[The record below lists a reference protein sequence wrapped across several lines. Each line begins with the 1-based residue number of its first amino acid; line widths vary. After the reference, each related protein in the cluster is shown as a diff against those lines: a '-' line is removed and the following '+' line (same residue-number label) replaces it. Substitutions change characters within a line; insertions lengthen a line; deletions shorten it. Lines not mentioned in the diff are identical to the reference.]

1 MFWSENPKI
10 LFDKMN
16 YLKFFPNSSMDTIE
30 KLNAI
35 MRLSIYL
42 GLALILTT
50 NNYKY
55 FYLPIM
61 TGVFTFGVYKYKL
74 DTVETFFNMYEQDNQ
89 EKKLDSVNCTVP
101 TANNPF
107 MNINLISD
115 PKDKKKACSSSDKV
129 KSEIT
134 NNFDI
139 NLYKNV
145 SDVFE
150 NQNGQR
156 TFYTMPSTTIPNE
169 QTKFAKWLYG
179 TGPTCKEKTMF
190 CATPYSA
197 N

>member
-1 MFWSENPKI
+1 M

-16 YLKFFPNSSMDTIE
+16 YLKFFPNSSMNTIE

-42 GLALILTT
+42 GLALILVT

-55 FYLPIM
+55 FYLPIAM
-61 TGVFTFGVYKYKL
+61 GAFTFGVYKYKL
-74 DTVETFFNMYEQDNQ
+74 NTVETFFNMYEPVKQ
-89 EKKLDSVNCTVP
+89 EKKLDSVNCTIP

-115 PKDKKKACSSSDKV
+115 PKDKKKACHSSDKV
-129 KSEIT
+129 KKEIT
-134 NNFDI
+134 NKFDI

-145 SDVFE
+145 SDVFG

-156 TFYTMPSTTIPNE
+156 TFYTMPSTTIPND